1 MSTSHTDNG
10 LDLYEMITRF
20 SDIEEQSTSDDS
32 FNLQWDENAIAKSPL
47 DDMSDNDDKLLELL
61 TKGV

>member
-1 MSTSHTDNG
+1 MSESHTDNG

-20 SDIEEQSTSDDS
+20 SDIEEQTTSDDS
-32 FNLQWDENAIAKSPL
+32 FNLHWDENAIPKSPL